1 MRRASA
7 ALALILVAAAAC
19 APSTTPASPAA
30 SFTAT
35 APATPASSATPGVAS
50 ATPALTPPIGA
61 RPSLPPDAPLIAE
74 PYWLVDGGTST
85 FTLNDKDGAVL
96 KTTVGRTYQVIKD
109 GGIEDGILVN
119 GTEVALLT
127 VNSVTGNDPIPG
139 INAIEE
145 QYGAQ
150 IDDATPDPS
159 LPFPPRAPDDPDIWT
174 RTTQNRG
181 GVVVYVRTGD
191 IDGIPVADAYWW
203 GASPEEF
210 RALTL
215 QHDSSEDFDALLTA
229 VLGPAE

>member
-1 MRRASA
+1 MRHHFA
-7 ALALILVAAAAC
+7 ALALIVLAAAAC
-19 APSTTPASPAA
+19 APSTTPGPSAA
-30 SFTAT
+30 SAT
-35 APATPASSATPGVAS
+35 AAVPATPVPST
-50 ATPALTPPIGA
+50 TPPIGI
-61 RPSLPPDAPLIAE
+61 RPSLPPDAPVISD
-74 PYWLVDGGTST
+74 PYWLVAGGTST
-85 FTLNDKDGAVL
+85 STWGDKSGAVL
-96 KTTVGRTYQVIKD
+96 KTTTGRTFGVIRG

-127 VNSVTGNDPIPG
+127 VHSVTGDDPIPG

-159 LPFPPRAPDDPDIWT
+159 LSLTSPTPDNPDIWT
-174 RTTQNRG
+174 RTTQTRG
-181 GVVVYVRTGD
+181 GTTVHVRTGD
-191 IDGIPVADAYWW
+191 VDGIAVTDAYWW

-210 RALTL
+210 RSLTL